1 MVWGATKVEER
12 EIINN
17 NQSQAYKDT
26 MDQNIRS
33 IAADYIKYR
42 LQSHGFTWEND
53 GRQENVSPN
62 NIQSLIRV
70 LGDEFEVRFE
80 NRYAYLISQLTITDD
95 NAYDTFT
102 ASVRELFAG
111 GINWGRIVA
120 LFGFSG
126 CFAVRCFELNRP
138 HIVDNLL
145 EWLTTYVDTQ
155 LSGWINTHDNWQGL
169 LKFQSGRGESK
180 IHTPWLSFRTL
191 LSCAAAVGALSLGV
205 FYLRNPKTV

>member
-1 MVWGATKVEER
+1 MVWGATKDEVS
-12 EIINN
+12 EIINS
-17 NQSQAYKDT
+17 NQSQAYEDN
-26 MDQNIRS
+26 MDQNVRS

-42 LQSHGFTWEND
+42 LQSKGFTWEND
-53 GRQENVSPN
+53 GRQEDVSPN
-62 NIQSLIRV
+62 NIQSSIRV
-70 LGDEFEVRFE
+70 LGDEFEVRFR
-80 NRYAYLISQLTITDD
+80 NRFDYLICLLDITDD

-102 ASVRELFAG
+102 AIVHGLFADD
-111 GINWGRIVA
+111 INWGRIVA

-138 HIVDNLL
+138 HLVDNLL

-155 LSGWINTHDNWQGL
+155 LSGWINTHDNWQGFL
-169 LKFQSGRGESK
+169 EFQSGRGGSK

-205 FYLRNPKTV
+205 FYLRNP